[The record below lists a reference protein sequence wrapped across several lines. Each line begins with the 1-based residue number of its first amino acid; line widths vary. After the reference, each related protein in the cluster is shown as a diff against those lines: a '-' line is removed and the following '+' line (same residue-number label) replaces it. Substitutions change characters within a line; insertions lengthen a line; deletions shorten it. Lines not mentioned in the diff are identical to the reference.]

1 VPFGTGGQIA
11 IFHKLFYRME
21 HFITQQGLEDLK
33 TELVELK
40 KKRMDIARMI
50 EEAKQLGDLSE
61 NASYTEALD
70 AQSFNEGRIA
80 ELEEL
85 IRGAS
90 IISKQFTE
98 TVELGAAV
106 EAQLEGGEKKT
117 FTIVGPHEADPGE
130 GRISNESPV
139 GKAFLG
145 KHKNESVEVKTPKGI
160 TKYKILSIK

>member
-1 VPFGTGGQIA
+1 MGHFVTQEGLD
-11 IFHKLFYRME
+11 KL
-21 HFITQQGLEDLK
+21 K
-33 TELVELK
+33 SELK
-40 KKRMDIARMI
+40 GLLKKRTEIARMI

-85 IRGAS
+85 IRNAS

-98 TVELGAAV
+98 TVELGATV
-106 EAQLEGGEKKT
+106 EAQGDEGVKS
-117 FTIVGPHEADPGE
+117 FTIVGSQEADPAQ

-139 GKAFLG
+139 GRMFLG
-145 KHKNESVEVKTPKGI
+145 HHKNDIVEAKTPKGMVR
-160 TKYKILSIK
+160 YKILSIK

>member
-1 VPFGTGGQIA
+1 
-11 IFHKLFYRME
+11 ME
-21 HFITQQGLEDLK
+21 HFITQEGLDKLHS
-33 TELVELK
+33 ELK
-40 KKRMDIARMI
+40 ELRKKRQEIARMI

-85 IRGAS
+85 IRNAS

-98 TVELGAAV
+98 TVEMGATIEV
-106 EAQLEGGEKKT
+106 EIDGKART
-117 FTIVGPHEADPGE
+117 FTVVGSQEADPAQ
-130 GRISNESPV
+130 GRISNESPA

-145 KHKNESVEVKTPKGI
+145 HHKNDIVEVKTPKGMVQYTI
-160 TKYKILSIK
+160 KSIR